1 MNKLTA
7 NDFSSN
13 VTIKWCP
20 GCGDYAILNSIKR
33 AMAEIGMEKEKYVVV
48 SGIGCSSR
56 FPYYVGTYGYH
67 TIHGRAIP
75 VATGV
80 KLSNPDLSVFVVT
93 GDGDAMSIG
102 GNHLIHAI
110 RRNIGI
116 KVFMFN
122 NRIYALT
129 KGQASPTTLFGS
141 KTKTTPEGN
150 IDNAFNPINFALSLG
165 SPFVARCLDID
176 LEINTS
182 IFKQALISSGFAFIE
197 ILQKCVVFTD
207 NEFEIFKS
215 QNTKDDFIVNVE
227 DGKPLIFGKNKNKAI
242 VIKDYTPQII
252 EFDKNNPPSNLTIY
266 DSSNYILAS
275 IISSLLPP
283 EFPLPLGIIY
293 KVNKRS
299 YEDMYYSSVKG
310 KEYKNL
316 EEVIGDGIYEIR

>member
-1 MNKLTA
+1 MSKLTS
-7 NDFSSN
+7 NDFASN
-13 VTIKWCP
+13 VIVKWCP
-20 GCGDYAILNSIKR
+20 GCGDYAILTSIKR
-33 AMAEIGMEKEKYVVV
+33 AMAEIGIEKEKYVVV

-56 FPYYVGTYGYH
+56 FPYYVSTYGYH

-102 GNHLIHAI
+102 GNHLIHGI

-150 IDNAFNPINFALSLG
+150 IDNAFNPINFAISLG
-165 SPFVARCLDID
+165 SPFVARCID
-176 LEINTS
+176 TEIDFNTNV
-182 IFKQALISSGFAFIE
+182 IKQATISNGFAFVE

-207 NEFEIFKS
+207 NEFDIFKS
-215 QNTKDDFIVNVE
+215 PQMKDEILVKVE
-227 DGKPLIFGKNKNKAI
+227 NGKPLIFGKNKNKAI
-242 VIKDYTPQII
+242 VIKSYTPQII
-252 EFDKNNPPSNLTIY
+252 EFEPSNPPSDLTIY

-275 IISSLLPP
+275 IISSLMPP
-283 EFPLPLGIIY
+283 DFPLPIGIIY
-293 KVNKRS
+293 KINKRS

-316 EEVIGDGIYEIR
+316 EDVIGDGIYEIG